1 MSRAPAKPLTA
12 EQVKQQFQA
21 RGETL
26 TDWAD
31 RHGYDRNYVYRVLNG
46 QNKALYGR
54 GHEIAVKLGMKP
66 DPATLDRSAA
76 CGFHEPNHPHHR
88 LPARCPGR
96 LATPVYAN
104 SETGTLA

>member
-12 EQVKQQFQA
+12 EQVKQQFQS

-54 GHEIAVKLGMKP
+54 GHEIAVKLGMKLP
-66 DPATLDRSAA
+66 QPATSSVAA
-76 CGFHEPNHPHHR
+76 
-88 LPARCPGR
+88 
-96 LATPVYAN
+96 
-104 SETGTLA
+104 